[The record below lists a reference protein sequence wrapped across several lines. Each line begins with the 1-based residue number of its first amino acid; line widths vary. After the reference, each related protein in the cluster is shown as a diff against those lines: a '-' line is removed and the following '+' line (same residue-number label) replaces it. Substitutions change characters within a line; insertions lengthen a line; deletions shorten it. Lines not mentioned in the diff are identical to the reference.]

1 MDVIFE
7 DAAVGGL
14 QRQQVLIPGLDG
26 LQLVLGVLSLS
37 LDSRKGE
44 REREKERK

>member
-14 QRQQVLIPGLDG
+14 QRQQVLIPGLHG
-26 LQLVLGVLSLS
+26 LQLVLRVLSLS
-37 LDSRKGE
+37 LIRK
-44 REREKERK
+44 KESKKK